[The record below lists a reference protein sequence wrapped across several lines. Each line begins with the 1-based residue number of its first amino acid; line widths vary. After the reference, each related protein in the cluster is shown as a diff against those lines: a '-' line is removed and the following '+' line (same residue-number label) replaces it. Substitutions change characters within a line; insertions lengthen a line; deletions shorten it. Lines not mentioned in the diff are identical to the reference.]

1 MATVNPYFQS
11 GRTIGRASE
20 QNLYED
26 LIIESMKIY
35 GWEVYYLPRKSNSL
49 DSILTEDPLNSYDYA
64 YPIEMYLENTMGFAG
79 DGELMSKFGL
89 EIKDTGN
96 FIVSRKRWAEVAG
109 STGNT
114 ILNRPAEGD
123 LIYFPKSRSFFE
135 IRKVEGHEP
144 FYQVGKLFVYKMM
157 CELYQYSNEV
167 FNTGVEEIDSLTIG
181 ASLVIGNHEILQEN
195 GESLL
200 LETNAITPIVLED
213 YNLSDD
219 SHVQIGADN
228 EKFEENI
235 DNILDFSERNPF
247 GEVYQ

>member
-1 MATVNPYFQS
+1 MYYIPRKLNNYDS
-11 GRTIGRASE
+11 
-20 QNLYED
+20 
-26 LIIESMKIY
+26 IY
-35 GWEVYYLPRKSNSL
+35 GADDQS
-49 DSILTEDPLNSYDYA
+49 SYQHA
-64 YPIEMYLENTMGFAG
+64 YPIEIYIKSIDGFGG
-79 DGELMSKFGL
+79 DGSFLSKFGL

-96 FIVSRKRWAEVAG
+96 FIVSRKRWTEVAG

-114 ILNRPAEGD
+114 ILSRPAEGD
-123 LIYFPKSRSFFE
+123 LIYFPRSKSFFE

-144 FYQVGKLFVYKMM
+144 FYQIGKLFVYKMM

-181 ASLVIGNHEILQEN
+181 ASLIIGDHELLQEN

-200 LETNAITPIVLED
+200 LETNALTPIVLED

-247 GEVYQ
+247 GEAYQ

>member
-1 MATVNPYFQS
+1 MATVNRYFQS
-11 GRTIGRASE
+11 GKSIGRSSE

-49 DSILTEDPLNSYDYA
+49 DSILTEDPLNTFEYA

-89 EIKDTGN
+89 EIRDTGN
-96 FIVSRKRWAEVAG
+96 FIVSRKRWKEVAG
-109 STGNT
+109 STENT
-114 ILNRPAEGD
+114 ILERPAEGD

-157 CELYQYSNEV
+157 CELYQFSNER
-167 FNTGVEEIDSLTIG
+167 FTTGVDEIDSLTSE
-181 ASLVIGNHEILQEN
+181 ASLVIGDHELLQEN

-200 LETNAITPIVLED
+200 LEMNALTPIVLED
-213 YNLSDD
+213 YSLSDD
-219 SHVQIGADN
+219 GHVQIGADN
-228 EKFEENI
+228 EKFIENI

>member
-1 MATVNPYFQS
+1 MATVNRYFQS
-11 GRTIGRASE
+11 GKSIGRSSE

-49 DSILTEDPLNSYDYA
+49 DSILTEDPLNTFEYA
-64 YPIEMYLENTMGFAG
+64 YPIEMYLENTMGFSG

-96 FIVSRKRWAEVAG
+96 FIVARKRWAEVAG

-114 ILNRPAEGD
+114 ILSRPAEGD

-157 CELYQYSNEV
+157 CELFQYSNER
-167 FNTGVEEIDSLTIG
+167 FSTGIDEIDSLTYE
-181 ASLVIGNHEILQEN
+181 ASLVIGDHEILQEN

-200 LETNAITPIVLED
+200 LEMNALTPIVLED
-213 YNLSDD
+213 YSLSDD
-219 SHVQIGADN
+219 GHVQIGADN
-228 EKFEENI
+228 EKFDENI

>member
-1 MATVNPYFQS
+1 MATVNQYFQS
-11 GRTIGRASE
+11 GKSIGRSSE

-49 DSILTEDPLNSYDYA
+49 DSILTEDPLNSYEHA

-96 FIVSRKRWAEVAG
+96 FIVSRKRWTEVAG

-114 ILNRPAEGD
+114 ILSRPAEGD
-123 LIYFPKSRSFFE
+123 LIYFPRSKSFFE
-135 IRKVEGHEP
+135 IRKVEGNEP
-144 FYQVGKLFVYKMM
+144 FYQIGKLFVYKMM

-181 ASLVIGNHEILQEN
+181 ASLVIGDHEILQEN

-200 LETNAITPIVLED
+200 LETNAITPIILED

-228 EKFEENI
+228 EKFVENI

>member
-1 MATVNPYFQS
+1 
-11 GRTIGRASE
+11 
-20 QNLYED
+20 
-26 LIIESMKIY
+26 
-35 GWEVYYLPRKSNSL
+35 
-49 DSILTEDPLNSYDYA
+49 
-64 YPIEMYLENTMGFAG
+64 
-79 DGELMSKFGL
+79 MSKFGL

-96 FIVSRKRWAEVAG
+96 FIVSRKRWTEVAG

-114 ILNRPAEGD
+114 ILSRPAEGD
-123 LIYFPKSRSFFE
+123 LIYFPRSKSFFE
-135 IRKVEGHEP
+135 IRKVEGNEP
-144 FYQVGKLFVYKMM
+144 FYQIGKLFVYKMM

-181 ASLVIGNHEILQEN
+181 ASLVIGDHEILQEN

-200 LETNAITPIVLED
+200 LETNAITPIILED

-228 EKFEENI
+228 EKFVENI

>member
-1 MATVNPYFQS
+1 
-11 GRTIGRASE
+11 
-20 QNLYED
+20 
-26 LIIESMKIY
+26 MKIY

-49 DSILTEDPLNSYDYA
+49 DSILTEDPLNSYEYA

-96 FIVSRKRWAEVAG
+96 FIVSRKRWTEVAG

-114 ILNRPAEGD
+114 ILSRPAEGD
-123 LIYFPKSRSFFE
+123 LIYFPRSKSFFE
-135 IRKVEGHEP
+135 IRKVEGNEP
-144 FYQVGKLFVYKMM
+144 FYQIGKLFVYKMM

-167 FNTGVEEIDSLTIG
+167 FNTGVEEIDSLTLG
-181 ASLVIGNHEILQEN
+181 ASLVIGDYELLQEN

-200 LETNAITPIVLED
+200 LETNAITPIILED

-235 DNILDFSERNPF
+235 NNILDFSERNPF
-247 GEVYQ
+247 GEAFQ